1 MMSNFFDFKIA
12 ETRNNEIIAY
22 FERLKSPTRDVYI
35 FGVGEYADKL
45 NRYLQ
50 TKGIFVKGFVVN
62 DHFASKLRGSVL
74 PLSKIAKLDN
84 ISIIYGLESGYSKWF
99 YKKVDQIKNE
109 MIGNNN
115 SDFFVPS
122 DYWLVEQGDLYL
134 NHELIDSAFLREHFG
149 EFEETYKMLDDERSK
164 NVMTEYLYASVC
176 HDASQLAQ
184 LGLGWDY
191 DYDLDLLFNNKPDG
205 IVVECGAFDGKTITE
220 VSNFTDNKYEMIAL
234 ECDSVNYQ
242 KCCEKVGH
250 YPNITV
256 LKLGAWDKKA
266 KLAMVQLNSGSYL
279 REVDDSDESTNA
291 VKVTDIDSL
300 ANSKKIAA
308 IIMDIEGSELKA
320 LMGAQKAMKKG
331 ANLAVRVY
339 HKREDLIT
347 IPQYIRKINK
357 NYKIFLRFERGANL
371 CRTGIETTL
380 YAICE

>member
-1 MMSNFFDFKIA
+1 MTPIFFDFKTA
-12 ETRNNEIIAY
+12 EKRNKEIDAY
-22 FERLKSPTRDVYI
+22 FNKLKSPTRGVYI

-45 NRYLQ
+45 KQYLQ
-50 TKGIFVKGFVVN
+50 TKGIFVKGYVVN
-62 DHFASKLRGSVL
+62 DHFANKLHENVL

-84 ISIIYGLESGYSKWF
+84 VSIIYGLESGYSRWF
-99 YKKVDQIKNE
+99 YKKIDQIKKE

-122 DYWLVEQGDLYL
+122 DYWRVEQGDLYL
-134 NHELIDSAFLREHFG
+134 NHELIDSTFLKGHFD
-149 EFEETYKMLDDERSK
+149 EFEATFKMLADERSK

-176 HDASQLAQ
+176 RDASQLAQ
-184 LGLGWDY
+184 FGLGWDY
-191 DYDLDLLFNNKPDG
+191 DYDLKLLFNKKMDG

-220 VSNFTDNKYEMIAL
+220 VSEFTDNKYDMIAL
-234 ECDSVNYQ
+234 ECDSINYQ
-242 KCCEKVGH
+242 KCCEKVEG

-266 KLAMVQLNSGSYL
+266 KLAMVQLDSGSYL
-279 REVDDSDESTNA
+279 REVDDSDKSMN
-291 VKVTDIDSL
+291 VVNVIDIDSL
-300 ANSKKIAA
+300 ANTKKIGA

-320 LMGAQKAMKKG
+320 LMGAQTAMKNG
-331 ANLAVRVY
+331 ASLAVRVY